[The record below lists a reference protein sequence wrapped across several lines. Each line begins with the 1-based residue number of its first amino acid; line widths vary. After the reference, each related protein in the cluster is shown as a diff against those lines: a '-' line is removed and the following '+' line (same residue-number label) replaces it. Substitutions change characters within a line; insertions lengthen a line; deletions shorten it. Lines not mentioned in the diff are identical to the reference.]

1 MKKFLLYAI
10 GIVLLLILVIGGKI
24 YMDHKKMNEDMLK
37 VVKSDEAKEVFED
50 GLRNIDSKSLT
61 SEGVI
66 KSYKIDY
73 SSIDHNPMGGI
84 MVTLIINNDKNLTAE
99 YDLGRKNDKLK
110 GDGIV
115 LTYELSKR
123 LGRTEKEHNNE

>member
-10 GIVLLLILVIGGKI
+10 GIVLLIILGIGGKV

-110 GDGIV
+110 GDGIL

>member
-1 MKKFLLYAI
+1 
-10 GIVLLLILVIGGKI
+10 
-24 YMDHKKMNEDMLK
+24 MDHKKMNEDMLK
-37 VVKSDEAKEVFED
+37 VVKSAEAKEVFEE
-50 GLRNIDSKSLT
+50 GLRNIDPKSLT

-73 SSIDHNPMGGI
+73 DSIDHNPMGGI
-84 MVTLIINNDKNLTAE
+84 MVTLIINNDKKLTAE
-99 YDLGRKNDKLK
+99 YDLGRKNDKLR
-110 GDGIV
+110 GDGVV